1 MGQRLI
7 ISESEKNSILNMHT
21 SAKKGISL
29 KEGIEDY
36 EHNMAIQCFLIKKG
50 ITDDKNQKIVKD
62 GSIGRLPNSKS
73 AQAIS
78 KYQSKIGVYP
88 ADGVWGPQTMEKM
101 PSADKVMFKQCV
113 SDEGDLFDKFVHWV
127 GMD

>member
-29 KEGIEDY
+29 NEGIEGY
-36 EHNMAIQCFLIKKG
+36 EHNMSIQCFLIKKG
-50 ITDDKNQKIVKD
+50 MTDDKNQKIVKD

-73 AQAIS
+73 AQAIA
-78 KYQSKIGVYP
+78 KYQDKIGVTP
-88 ADGVWGPQTMEKM
+88 DGVWGEETMKKM
-101 PSADKVMFKQCV
+101 PSGDKVIFKQCV
-113 SDEGDLFDKFVHWV
+113 SDEGDLFDKFVHWI

>member
-29 KEGIEDY
+29 NEGIEDY
-36 EHNMAIQCFLIKKG
+36 EHNMSIQCFLIKKN

-73 AQAIS
+73 AQAIA
-78 KYQSKIGVYP
+78 KYQDKIKVTP
-88 ADGVWGPQTMEKM
+88 DGVWGEETMRKM
-101 PSADKVMFKQCV
+101 PSGDKVIFKQCV
-113 SDEGDLFDKFVHWV
+113 SDEGDLFDKFVHWI

>member
-29 KEGIEDY
+29 NEGIEDY
-36 EHNMAIQCFLIKKG
+36 EHNMSIQCFLIKKG

-73 AQAIS
+73 AQAIA

-88 ADGVWGPQTMEKM
+88 TDGVWGSDTMSKM
-101 PSADKVMFKQCV
+101 PNADKVIFKQCV
-113 SDEGDLFDKFVHWV
+113 SDEGDLFDKFVHWI

>member
-29 KEGIEDY
+29 NEGIEDY
-36 EHNMAIQCFLIKKG
+36 EHNMSIQCFLIKKG

-73 AQAIS
+73 AQAIA

-88 ADGVWGPQTMEKM
+88 TDGVWGPDTMSKM
-101 PSADKVMFKQCV
+101 PNADKVIFKQCV
-113 SDEGDLFDKFVHWV
+113 SDEGDLFDKFVHWI

>member
-21 SAKKGISL
+21 SAKKGIPL
-29 KEGIEDY
+29 NEGIEEY
-36 EHNMAIQCFLIKKG
+36 EANLVIQCFLIKKG
-50 ITDDKNQKIVKD
+50 ITDDNNQKIVKD
-62 GSIGRLPNSKS
+62 GRIGSLPNSKS

-78 KYQSKIGVYP
+78 KYQRAIGSYP
-88 ADGVWGPQTMEKM
+88 NDGIWGEDTMKRM
-101 PSADKVMFKQCV
+101 PKADKELIKQCAA
-113 SDEGDLFDKFVHWV
+113 DEGNIFDKFMHWI